1 MSYAKNQVHK
11 ESSIYE
17 MKYANFKIAI
27 NKYTKAK
34 YLRILEYK
42 MNK

>member
-17 MKYANFKIAI
+17 MKYAI